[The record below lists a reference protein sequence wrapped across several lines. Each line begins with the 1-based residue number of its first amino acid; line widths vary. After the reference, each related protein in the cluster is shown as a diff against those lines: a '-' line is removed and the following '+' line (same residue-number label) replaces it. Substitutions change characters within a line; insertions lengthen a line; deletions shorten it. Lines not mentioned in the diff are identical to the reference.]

1 MRAYR
6 FATRSIRW
14 FHDRISKIIR
24 TIYYQ
29 LIELQMRPDSPITDY
44 FNDSSDE
51 EEETN
56 NTSNSDKEKDLKTK
70 GIVQKFN
77 FAELKTDSDTDE
89 DQLSNLLDI

>member
-1 MRAYR
+1 
-6 FATRSIRW
+6 
-14 FHDRISKIIR
+14 
-24 TIYYQ
+24 
-29 LIELQMRPDSPITDY
+29 MRPDSPITDY